1 MIPQEQVQRN
11 PFTLMAATRRGGH
24 LAFLQGWWPLGQ
36 SYCDT
41 VIDGWLSAALQE
53 WRHGSS
59 INMQQPPETAAGAAA
74 GASVAAA
81 AHQGPPGIV
90 TQPPLSAAAE
100 STAAVVR
107 GLRQQQQQRLPSWV
121 QRAVAGGLLDPRQQF
136 DPTTLAS
143 ILCSC
148 NPELKP
154 VEQGH
159 AVDAALNTA
168 TAPVAPVAAA
178 ASKAAAAVAG
188 PRQGQRVGSSS
199 NAKYSWLFG
208 FGRSA
213 PTAPTTP
220 GSALPGL
227 RGEGA
232 WEPFGDEVDSPDQTI
247 TSSSMMA
254 NGSSIASNA
263 DVASGTDGAEP
274 VSSTAPAS
282 RRGGWWGGWGNGHAA
297 AAAAATPAVG
307 SASKLALGDTMS
319 AAGGPSAQ
327 LRSKL

>member
-59 INMQQPPETAAGAAA
+59 INMQQPPQTAAGAASA
-74 GASVAAA
+74 VAAA
-81 AHQGPPGIV
+81 QQGLGGIA
-90 TQPPLSAAAE
+90 TQPQLSAASQGT
-100 STAAVVR
+100 STVVR
-107 GLRQQQQQRLPSWV
+107 GLRQQQQRQRLPSWV
-121 QRAVAGGLLDPRQQF
+121 QRAVAGGLVDPRQQF

-154 VEQGH
+154 VEQAH
-159 AVDAALNTA
+159 AVDALLNTA
-168 TAPVAPVAAA
+168 SAPVAPVAAA

-188 PRQGQRVGSSS
+188 PRQAQRVGSSSS

-232 WEPFGDEVDSPDQTI
+232 WEPFGEEVDSPDQVI
-247 TSSSMMA
+247 TSSSMMV
-254 NGSSIASNA
+254 NGSSIASIA
-263 DVASGTDGAEP
+263 DAASGTTEAKP
-274 VSSTAPAS
+274 ISSTAPAS

-297 AAAAATPAVG
+297 AAAATPAVG
-307 SASKLALGDTMS
+307 SASKLAAGGTVS
-319 AAGGPSAQ
+319 VAGGPSAQ